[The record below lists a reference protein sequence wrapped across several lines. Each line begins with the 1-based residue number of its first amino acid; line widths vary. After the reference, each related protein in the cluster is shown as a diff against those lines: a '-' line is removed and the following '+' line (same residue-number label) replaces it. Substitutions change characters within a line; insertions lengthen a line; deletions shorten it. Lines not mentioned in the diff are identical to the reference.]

1 MLKTLSIF
9 LNFRSSNNNVN
20 MTDPILL
27 WDSTF
32 PSVRIITTALRA
44 GTVQQ
49 TAALSQIVNS
59 EAI

>member
-1 MLKTLSIF
+1 LSIF
-9 LNFRSSNNNVN
+9 FFNSRVPNSNGN

-32 PSVRIITTALRA
+32 PRVSIITTALRA

>member
-9 LNFRSSNNNVN
+9 LNSRAANSNGN

-32 PSVRIITTALRA
+32 PSVSIIATAPRA
-44 GTVQQ
+44 GTAQQ